1 MHEISANTVRLGVC
15 FINQHLKIA
24 TIQIQYNFM
33 VNYITLKSY
42 VKEIYRLH
50 IIAG

>member
-1 MHEISANTVRLGVC
+1 MDGISANTVRLGVC
-15 FINQHLKIA
+15 FINQHLKNSN
-24 TIQIQYNFM
+24 IQIQYNFM

-42 VKEIYRLH
+42 VKEIYKMH